1 MVRYT
6 IYLVFALG
14 VCLPAFGEAPEW
26 TRRTPFSDDAYYG
39 KGHGPSRDAALE
51 SARQEILRQ
60 LRAQVRTGAT
70 VIGATDPRLLETLA
84 LMSSFFEE
92 NSLRGSV
99 ERETLSLG
107 GTTWVLLEYPAP
119 SALHLIHAAAVRH
132 AREGGFNIAA
142 LLEAIRSR
150 DVIEA
155 VRFQWRLSELNL
167 ENYDGDNIQVVQTPE
182 MMHITIFQF
191 LPETAR
197 LSREHQ
203 AALRS
208 LTSTLFQELQA
219 LSYRAVD
226 VLGHANP
233 TGAPGEE
240 AELQEL
246 SLQRA
251 RIMAD
256 NLRASGLEIT
266 RVAGAGGA
274 QPLTDGTTPEGGGR
288 NRRVEI
294 SIHFE

>member
-1 MVRYT
+1 MVRST
-6 IYLVFALG
+6 LLLVFALG
-14 VCLPAFGEAPEW
+14 VCLAAFGEAPEW

-39 KGHGPSRDAALE
+39 KGRGSSREEALE

-60 LRAQVRTGAT
+60 LRGQVRTGAT
-70 VIGATDPRLLETLA
+70 VIGATDPRLLETLT

-92 NSLRGSV
+92 NTLRGAV
-99 ERETLSLG
+99 ETEILSLG
-107 GTTWVLLEYPAP
+107 ETTWVLLEYPKP
-119 SALHLIHAAAVRH
+119 YGLHLIHAAAVRY
-132 AREGGFNIAA
+132 ARESQYNPED
-142 LLEAIRSR
+142 LLRTIQSR
-150 DVIEA
+150 DVVEA
-155 VRFQWRLSELNL
+155 LRFQWRLSELNL

-191 LPETAR
+191 LPETAQ
-197 LSREHQ
+197 LSRAHQ
-203 AALRS
+203 VALRS
-208 LTSTLFQELQA
+208 LSTTLFQELQT

-246 SLQRA
+246 SLRRA

-266 RVAGAGGA
+266 TLAGAGGD
-274 QPLTDGTTPEGGGR
+274 QPLADGSTPEGGGR